1 MKQVKIKGE
10 VFNLSGESI
19 ALGSQLSFKAKD
31 INNED
36 FNLSDISGPKI
47 VSIFPDINTRI
58 CDLQTIE
65 VSKMAYENPTINF
78 LSITI
83 DDVNVIKEWC
93 SAKGISNLQIVSDK
107 EYGEFASATNLL
119 IVEKNKLARGFILL
133 DSNNIIKDIV
143 LNEEI
148 SALPDF
154 NRVNTWISK
163 M

>member
-10 VFNLSGESI
+10 IFNLSGESI
-19 ALGSQLSFKAKD
+19 ALESQLSFKAKD

-36 FNLSDISGPKI
+36 FNLSNIDGPKI
-47 VSIFPDINTRI
+47 ISIFPDINTRI

-65 VSKMAYENPTINF
+65 VSKMAYENPSINF

-107 EYGEFASATNLL
+107 EYGEFAKATNLL

-133 DSNNIIKDIV
+133 DSDNVIKDIV

-154 NRVNTWISK
+154 NRVNAWISK